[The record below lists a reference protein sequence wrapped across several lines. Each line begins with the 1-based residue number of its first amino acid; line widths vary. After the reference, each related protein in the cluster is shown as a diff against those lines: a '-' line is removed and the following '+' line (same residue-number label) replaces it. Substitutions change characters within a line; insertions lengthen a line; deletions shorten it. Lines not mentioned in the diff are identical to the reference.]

1 MLQANSILIAFSLGR
16 ECIRCLKSF
25 VIELDPNST
34 PLNMRLYVIKVL
46 VDTTTRNSYYINH
59 SMVQ

>member
-34 PLNMRLYVIKVL
+34 PLNIKLYVIKVYGVHL
-46 VDTTTRNSYYINH
+46 RKHVYILTIA
-59 SMVQ
+59 